1 MIQLSRYQLVRMS
14 KSTCDIAAVAIS
26 ELSVDSQL
34 QDVKPGEAAISAG
47 LCYSE
52 ADMKHE

>member
-1 MIQLSRYQLVRMS
+1 MS